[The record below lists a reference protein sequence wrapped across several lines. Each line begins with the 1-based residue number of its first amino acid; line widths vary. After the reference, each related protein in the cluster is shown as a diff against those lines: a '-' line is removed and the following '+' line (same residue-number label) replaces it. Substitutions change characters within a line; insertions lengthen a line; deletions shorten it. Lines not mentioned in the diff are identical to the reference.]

1 MFTDEKKK
9 ELIEVLDKR
18 LKKRGTQLRC
28 PMCSQPHF
36 SIADAYIR
44 NELQP
49 DLKAV
54 NLGGPSIPTIAIV
67 CSNCGF
73 LSQHAIGVLGL
84 LSVEENKNA

>member
-1 MFTDEKKK
+1 MFTEAKKK
-9 ELIEVLDKR
+9 ELIDALDKR
-18 LKKRGTQLRC
+18 LKARATQLRC

-44 NELQP
+44 NQLQP
-49 DLKAV
+49 DLQSV
-54 NLGGPSIPTIAIV
+54 NLGGPSIPTIAII

-84 LSVEENKNA
+84 LPTEENKSE